1 MIKHGIFCK
10 YLGKE
15 YMVAKRF
22 NTIKQ
27 IIEEKERI
35 KRLKPS
41 FYERCYKDLAI
52 EPGDIELWSTDKKDL
67 ERSFYVIQNDV
78 YGFICMKV
86 VHRSEVKAAY
96 RYNTYAYYSG
106 IKCDIRNHKNMGFF
120 FLETYNAIKIDE
132 NSGMLI
138 EFKNR
143 GFTLGREI
151 DPGHFSFI
159 MEVKQNDPNL
169 QIFEERKEI
178 DVNSL

>member
-1 MIKHGIFCK
+1 MIKHGIFCQ
-10 YLGKE
+10 YREKE
-15 YMVAKRF
+15 YIFSKSFRTSDKIKKEKKRM
-22 NTIKQ
+22 Q
-27 IIEEKERI
+27 L
-35 KRLKPS
+35 LKPLL
-41 FYERCYKDLAI
+41 YEKFYKDLKI

-106 IKCDIRNHKNMGFF
+106 IKCDIRNHKNMGYF

-169 QIFEERKEI
+169 QIFEERKLI
-178 DVNSL
+178 DVNML